1 MNPGRII
8 KMTKEEIIDGL
19 ESLKQ
24 NSEDFARAEERDGD
38 YDTIWH
44 HDMAVIDAAIRII
57 NGVGNE
63 I

>member
-1 MNPGRII
+1 
-8 KMTKEEIIDGL
+8 MTKEEIIDGL

-24 NSEDFARAEERDGD
+24 NSEDFAKAREKDGD

>member
-1 MNPGRII
+1 MPGRII

-24 NSEDFARAEERDGD
+24 TSEDFAKSSEKDGD

-44 HDMAVIDAAIRII
+44 HDIEVIDEAIRII